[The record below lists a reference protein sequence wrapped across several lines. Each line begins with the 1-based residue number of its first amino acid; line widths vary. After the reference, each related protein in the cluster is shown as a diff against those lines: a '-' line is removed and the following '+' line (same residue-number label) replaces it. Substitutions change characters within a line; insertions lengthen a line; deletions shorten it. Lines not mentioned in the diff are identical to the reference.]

1 LTMHGTLPLS
11 EEQALAALRG
21 RPGADVTIAAL
32 SRDWGWS
39 RARVRNRLDRW
50 RQSGHLPP
58 PRELPTRS
66 RRRQIVEAGG
76 ERTTP
81 DDTDAAFVEAVAAV
95 APAAPSPA
103 PAVPSPAPAAE
114 RRIGRVLGAI
124 VLAAVGVALAGVG
137 VIETTTFAARVG
149 GLLFAALAV
158 CADALVLLMPSAA
171 TVLWRRRSPA
181 IVAAVALW
189 LVGSAVTLS
198 NLSGYIGSSDDH
210 YRAGRQIESTER
222 SLAMERLVRLR
233 HERDSIAEMRPV
245 TALSLAVRRA
255 RGWNKLVL
263 EEALAVAQRRDTLDA
278 ELTSVASSMS
288 ALPEVATVDPSASV
302 LSDISGATVSESDM
316 RQLRLALLLLLP
328 LCGGFVLSIAL
339 NLLAGTGDSSL
350 SRQSP
355 TTRAGLDR
363 EGRVNPAAAGDGTKD
378 AEAGNEVL
386 AYFSRKISQRNAGNR
401 RPKSAAR
408 RSRADASPE

>member
-1 LTMHGTLPLS
+1 M
-11 EEQALAALRG
+11 
-21 RPGADVTIAAL
+21 
-32 SRDWGWS
+32 
-39 RARVRNRLDRW
+39 
-50 RQSGHLPP
+50 
-58 PRELPTRS
+58 
-66 RRRQIVEAGG
+66 VEAGG

-81 DDTDAAFVEAVAAV
+81 DDTDAAFVAAVAAV
-95 APAAPSPA
+95 APAAPIH
-103 PAVPSPAPAAE
+103 APAAE
-114 RRIGRVLGAI
+114 RRAGRVLGAI

-137 VIETTTFAARVG
+137 VVETTTFAAKVG

-210 YRAGRQIESTER
+210 YRAGRQVESTER
-222 SLAMERLVRLR
+222 TLAMERLARLR
-233 HERDSIAEMRPV
+233 HERASIAEMRPV

-263 EEALAVAQRRDTLDA
+263 EEALAVAQRRDELDA
-278 ELTSVASSMS
+278 ELRSVASSLS

-339 NLLAGTGDSSL
+339 NLLAGTGDTNL

-363 EGRVNPAAAGDGTKD
+363 DGRVNPAAADDGTKD
-378 AEAGNEVL
+378 AATGNEVL
-386 AYFSRKISQRNAGNR
+386 AYFSRKISQRNAGSR
-401 RPKSAAR
+401 RSKSAAR
-408 RSRADASPE
+408 RSRVAPNPE

>member
-1 LTMHGTLPLS
+1 MHGTLPLS
-11 EEQALAALRG
+11 EEQALASLRE
-21 RPGADVTIAAL
+21 RKGADVTIAVL

-39 RARVRNRLDRW
+39 RARVRDQFDHW

-58 PRELPTRS
+58 ALEPPTRH
-66 RRRQIVEAGG
+66 RRRKASPAATEQA
-76 ERTTP
+76 TP
-81 DDTDAAFVEAVAAV
+81 DDPDAAFAETVAAV
-95 APAAPSPA
+95 AA
-103 PAVPSPAPAAE
+103 PARLPTRAREWRA
-114 RRIGRVLGAI
+114 GRVLGAV

-137 VIETTTFAARVG
+137 VIETTTFATKVG

-181 IVAAVALW
+181 IVAAIALW

-233 HERDSIAEMRPV
+233 RERDSIAELRPV
-245 TALSLAVRRA
+245 TALALAIRRT
-255 RGWNKLVL
+255 RGWDKLKL
-263 EEALAVAQRRDTLDA
+263 EEALAIAQRRDALDA
-278 ELTSVASSMS
+278 ELASVASSMS
-288 ALPEVATVDPSASV
+288 ALPDVATVDPSAQV
-302 LSDISGATVSESDM
+302 LSDISGATMSERDM

-339 NLLAGTGDSSL
+339 NLLSGTGDSHQYPRS
-350 SRQSP
+350 
-355 TTRAGLDR
+355 AKADDGLDKKR
-363 EGRVNPAAAGDGTKD
+363 GMDSAVVSDGTIDAAAG
-378 AEAGNEVL
+378 NQVL
-386 AYFSRKISQRNAGNR
+386 GYFSRKSSRNNANRDRKR
-401 RPKSAAR
+401 RPVRSAPQGGQSSAAF
-408 RSRADASPE
+408 S

>member
-1 LTMHGTLPLS
+1 MHGTLPLS
-11 EEQALAALRG
+11 EEQALASLRE

-32 SRDWGWS
+32 SRNWGWS

-58 PRELPTRS
+58 ARKPPPTGS
-66 RRRQIVEAGG
+66 RRRKAVEARGKRAIG
-76 ERTTP
+76 PP
-81 DDTDAAFVEAVAAV
+81 DDTDAAFIKAVAAV
-95 APAAPSPA
+95 APAASI
-103 PAVPSPAPAAE
+103 PAPAAE

-137 VIETTTFAARVG
+137 VIETTTFATKVG

-222 SLAMERLVRLR
+222 TLAMERLVRLR

-245 TALSLAVRRA
+245 AALTLAVRRA
-255 RGWNKLVL
+255 RGWDKLVL
-263 EEALAVAQRRDTLDA
+263 EEALAIAQRRDALDA

-288 ALPEVATVDPSASV
+288 ALPEVATIDPSARV
-302 LSDISGATVSESDM
+302 LSDISGATMSESDM

-339 NLLAGTGDSSL
+339 NLLAGTGDPSL
-350 SRQSP
+350 PKPSLK
-355 TTRAGLDR
+355 TRAGLNK
-363 EGRVNPAAAGDGTKD
+363 EGGRNFAMVGDGTKD
-378 AEAGNEVL
+378 PQAGSDVL
-386 AYFSRKISQRNAGNR
+386 AYFSSKISQRNGFKKK
-401 RPKSAAR
+401 PGL
-408 RSRADASPE
+408 

>member
-1 LTMHGTLPLS
+1 MHGTLPIS
-11 EEQALAALRG
+11 EEQALASLRE
-21 RPGADVTIAAL
+21 RKGANVTIAAL

-39 RARVRNRLDRW
+39 RARVRNQLDHW
-50 RQSGHLPP
+50 RQTGRLPP
-58 PRELPTRS
+58 AIDPAT
-66 RRRQIVEAGG
+66 RRRRGKAAAASAEPA
-76 ERTTP
+76 TP
-81 DDTDAAFVEAVAAV
+81 EDADAAFVKAVTAI
-95 APAAPSPA
+95 APAAHIPA
-103 PAVPSPAPAAE
+103 PTAD

-137 VIETTTFAARVG
+137 VIETTTFATKVG

-181 IVAAVALW
+181 IVAAIALW

-222 SLAMERLVRLR
+222 TLAMERLMRLR
-233 HERDSIAEMRPV
+233 HERDSIAELRPV
-245 TALSLAVRRA
+245 SALGLAIRRA
-255 RGWNKLVL
+255 RGWDKLKL
-263 EEALAVAQRRDTLDA
+263 QEALAMAQRRDALDA

-288 ALPEVATVDPSASV
+288 ALPDVATIDPSAQV
-302 LSDISGATVSESDM
+302 LSDISGATMSERDM

-339 NLLAGTGDSSL
+339 NLLSGTGDSRLPQRSVE
-350 SRQSP
+350 
-355 TTRAGLDR
+355 TKAMLDENR
-363 EGRVNPAAAGDGTKD
+363 EMASAAASDGAKD
-378 AEAGNEVL
+378 GQIGNAVM
-386 AYFSRKISQRNAGNR
+386 AYFSRKSSRRSDANRDRKR
-401 RPKSAAR
+401 RPFRSAPPGGQSSAAF
-408 RSRADASPE
+408 S